1 MSDEHEHNDG
11 KGLKGKGENAS
22 GTPADHGSESSAPR
36 SRSRRRLT
44 AAGLGGAMLVS
55 LPAKSVWGAQGQC
68 SLSGNIF
75 SANVSNIDHECTEG
89 DGCTPGFWKNNWF
102 AWDCTGYSP
111 GTCHET
117 NPPGNQCRR
126 FDATV
131 HPGGATSFESVFG
144 YKPECLSGSP
154 SLMEVLQASGVCS
167 GSLDWHAVG
176 AVLNA
181 ACTSIDFG
189 ASVDEVIKAYS
200 MAREDADKYTA
211 VKNVFV
217 YMNERF
223 CPINSQGDCE
233 DGYSRNELGVCV
245 EVRTTTSNQKGN
257 R

>member
-1 MSDEHEHNDG
+1 MSDEHEHNGNHGPEDVGEG
-11 KGLKGKGENAS
+11 KSTAPVDPDTGSSGL
-22 GTPADHGSESSAPR
+22 R

-75 SANVSNIDHECTEG
+75 SANVSNIDHECTAG
-89 DGCTPGFWKNNWF
+89 DGCTSAFWKDNWG
-102 AWDCTGYSP
+102 AWECTGYSP
-111 GTCHET
+111 GSCIQTSGTDNNC
-117 NPPGNQCRR
+117 QR

-131 HPGGATSFESVFG
+131 GTGGATSFEEVFG
-144 YKPECLSGSP
+144 YRPECLTGTP
-154 SLMEVLQASGVCS
+154 SLMEVLHAWGVCR

-200 MAREDADKYTA
+200 MAREDVGKHSA
-211 VKNVFV
+211 VTNVFA

-223 CPINSQGDCE
+223 CPINGLGDCG
-233 DGYSRNELGVCV
+233 DGYTRNEAGECV
-245 EVRTTTSNQKGN
+245 EVRTNSSGTLN

>member
-1 MSDEHEHNDG
+1 MSDEHEHNGNHGPEDEGEG
-11 KGLKGKGENAS
+11 KSTAPVDPDTGSSGL
-22 GTPADHGSESSAPR
+22 R

-75 SANVSNIDHECTEG
+75 SANVSNIDHDCTEG

-111 GTCHET
+111 GTCIET
-117 NPPGNQCRR
+117 NPPGNNCQL

-131 HPGGATSFESVFG
+131 ETGGATSFEEVFG

-154 SLMEVLQASGVCS
+154 SLMEVLQAGGVCG

-189 ASVDEVIKAYS
+189 ASVDEVVKAYS

-223 CPINSQGDCE
+223 CPINNQGDCE
-233 DGYSRNELGVCV
+233 DGYSRNEMGVCV
-245 EVRTTTSNQKGN
+245 EARTSSSDSLD